1 MKNSS
6 TVFLNLLP
14 NDETSSMMTQQRI
27 LSLLNEDVTHQV
39 NLIIKDDSPP
49 QESEP
54 RSREKAKNYLILVT
68 FPTEIVEN
76 IKKLQQLNTWNHEA
90 QFIVVVTERFA
101 DQFEME
107 VVVSGTFKLFF
118 DYSILNVYVLI
129 QNLDTD
135 NLLQSFIW
143 YPYDGNS
150 CSNILSYNN
159 LEIIDECE
167 TLNDTRDDANK
178 FQLRKLIAELPSRLP
193 NKFHQCPLIVT
204 TPIWEPFVIGT
215 REAATDGIEVLLVK
229 TIAEKL
235 DMKAVF
241 RVLDDAT
248 AFSVVTEDEET
259 GFYSDLIKRKV
270 DIMIGGQYDNE
281 VSRKLLTT
289 TIPYDSDEMTWCVPT
304 SGLAPNWMNVFA
316 IFDIMLWFYAIVC
329 MALCTVIL
337 YVCIVIENDRKE
349 NILWAL
355 MITLCY
361 SIGIPGHYNPRRQ
374 FIRFYAGFV
383 LLYGMHFAAAYHSF
397 LLSVLTT
404 PRFEHQVATLHEAI
418 ADDYQFTGGENL
430 KAVFEGGASEHLVR
444 SYVACFEM
452 DKCLAE
458 LKTNDKLAVAIS
470 RQHAKNARIPLN
482 DDEMFCFD
490 KANNIFSFS
499 VVMLFKKD
507 HHLLPAFNTLIRR
520 IAESGFVLKWKADS
534 EFVKTK
540 ADAKPRDPHG
550 NEQPINVSHLLGSF
564 ALIAVGFIASVVFF
578 GFEWFIYYLAQKRKI
593 AFVQKYIEATLLYS

>member
-1 MKNSS
+1 
-6 TVFLNLLP
+6 
-14 NDETSSMMTQQRI
+14 MTQQKI
-27 LSLLNEDVTHQV
+27 LKLLNEDVTHQV
-39 NLIIKDDSPP
+39 NLIIKDDTPP
-49 QESEP
+49 LENEP
-54 RSREKAKNYLILVT
+54 RAREKAKNYLILVT

-76 IKKLQQLNTWNHEA
+76 IKKLQKLNTWNHEA
-90 QFIVVVTERFA
+90 KFIVVVTERFA

-167 TLNDTRDDANK
+167 TLNDTRDDENK
-178 FQLRKLIAELPSRLP
+178 FQLRELIAELPSRLP

-215 REAATDGIEVLLVK
+215 REAVTDGIEVLLVRV
-229 TIAEKL
+229 IAEKL

-248 AFSVVTEDEET
+248 AFSYVTEDEET

-270 DIMIGGQYDNE
+270 DIMIGGLYDNE
-281 VSRKLLTT
+281 VSRKLLST
-289 TIPYDSDEMTWCVPT
+289 TIPYDSDEITWCVAT
-304 SGLAPNWMNVFA
+304 ANLAPNWMNVFA
-316 IFDIMLWFYAIVC
+316 IFDIMLWFYAILC
-329 MALCTVIL
+329 MLICT
-337 YVCIVIENDRKE
+337 IVLSVLVRIEKE
-349 NILWAL
+349 RRENFFWAM

-361 SIGIPGHYNPRRQ
+361 SIGVYGHYDPKK
-374 FIRFYAGFV
+374 GFV
-383 LLYGMHFAAAYHSF
+383 QFYVAFLLLYGMHFSAAYHSF

-404 PRFEHQVATLHEAI
+404 PRYEHQVANIFEAV
-418 ADDYQFTGGENL
+418 AGDYALTGGENL
-430 KAVFEGGASEHLVR
+430 KAVFER
-444 SYVACFEM
+444 SDKLAELLGDNYKACFEM
-452 DKCLAE
+452 DKCLLE

-470 RQHAKNARIPLN
+470 RQHAGNARIPLDN
-482 DDEMFCFD
+482 DDMFCFD

-507 HHLLPAFNTLIRR
+507 HHLLPAVNTLIRR
-520 IAESGFVLKWKADS
+520 IAESGFILKWKADS
-534 EFVKTK
+534 EYVKFK
-540 ADAKPRDPHG
+540 DDGKQHGDPHE
-550 NEQPINVSHLLGSF
+550 NEEPLNLSHLLGMF
-564 ALIAVGFIASVVFF
+564 ALMFVGVVCSFVVFLA
-578 GFEWFIYYLAQKRKI
+578 EWIVYYLAQKRKI
-593 AFVQKYIEATLLYS
+593 RFVQKYIEAKLLFS